1 MDTII
6 KGYFDGNFLYT
17 INYVN
22 IQKALLTGAFE
33 ACIKPIRISQL
44 VKDFNLEIGMVFG
57 KRELK
62 YFHFIKINFINYSL
76 KKPMII

>member
-17 INYVN
+17 LNYVN
-22 IQKALLTGAFE
+22 NQKALLSGAFE

-57 KRELK
+57 KTKLK
-62 YFHFIKINFINYSL
+62 IFQLIKIDNFL
-76 KKPMII
+76 